1 MGSFL
6 VIASSFGF
14 ATLGIFGK
22 LAFAAGFSRNS
33 ALFFRF
39 LLALPLMVILLSI
52 GRSVRPP
59 LKTLFV
65 SFALGAIG
73 IGVEASLF
81 FVTLE
86 HFGAAL
92 TGIFLYLY
100 PAFVALISHFFLG
113 ERMSWKSGFWV
124 GVALIGSVLTAG
136 VFEGAGQGVVSPL
149 SDPAGLVAG
158 VLTGAWYAVYILV
171 GNRVTKNADPLWVS
185 SGVVAGSLF
194 VFALLAG
201 FEFFQGDLNPDRV
214 SSSGGIP
221 FQAMLA
227 IGGLA
232 VFSTVLPFAT
242 LYAGM
247 KRVGA
252 VRASL
257 LSTLELVF
265 TLILAFLVFDE
276 ILTVSQWM
284 GAALIL
290 LSVLLTTRHGRE

>member
-1 MGSFL
+1 MGSLL

-22 LAFAAGFSRNS
+22 LALIAGFSRNS
-33 ALFFRF
+33 ALFYRF
-39 LLALPLMVILLSI
+39 LFALPLMALLVSV
-52 GRSVRPP
+52 GRGTRPP

-65 SFALGAIG
+65 SFGLGVIG
-73 IGVEASLF
+73 IGIEASLF
-81 FVTLE
+81 FITLE
-86 HFGAAL
+86 RFGAAL

-100 PAFVALISHFFLG
+100 PAFVAIISHFFLG
-113 ERMSWKSGFWV
+113 ERMSWKSGIWV

-136 VFEGAGQGVVSPL
+136 VFEGGGQGMVSPL
-149 SDPAGLVAG
+149 SDPAGLIAG

-171 GNRVTKNADPLWVS
+171 GNRVTRNSDPLWVS

-194 VFALLAG
+194 AFAILAG
-201 FEFFQGDLNPDRV
+201 FEFFEGDIKSVHFFGDWANLM
-214 SSSGGIP
+214 
-221 FQAMLA
+221 QAMIA

-252 VRASL
+252 VQASL

-265 TLILAFLVFDE
+265 TLILASLFLDE
-276 ILTVSQWM
+276 TLTPGQWV
-284 GAALIL
+284 GAGLIL
-290 LSVLLTTRHGRE
+290 LSVLLTSRHGRE